1 MIALTVEEGEDWK
14 DVQIPSTKQ
23 GDAAPPKV
31 ESAAPAKE
39 ATTQGIATSDI
50 HVEHVPGVGPASTL
64 LMAQYGIDPRYNY
77 NCCTKNQFFLQTNVT
92 ASNIDNILYFL
103 PF

>member
-77 NCCTKNQFFLQTNVT
+77 NCCTKNHFFLLANVP
-92 ASNIDNILYFL
+92 AGNNDSMLYFV